1 MLKRTL
7 LLLFSASML
16 CFLFFSIRTKIG
28 EQVVINKNPVKYYPA
43 EASIFLKFKNL
54 SKTLHHFTETNM
66 MWSDWV
72 KNQNNKSNVF
82 IESIEQVLKDSLFN
96 VCFENGDSYLA
107 IYKQDSMVNWLLV
120 NNVLKHQD
128 DIEFSVTQQLLVKN
142 QKYFNNQNIRYI
154 SPFVLI
160 SNKDE
165 LIDKF
170 SNNLSNKDSIT
181 ENGLNDLVLF
191 DSESSPLSIWV
202 NLKNERQI
210 IRDKFF
216 AGNWAQ
222 LDIDYSSSKITL
234 SGLSN
239 EQEEIS
245 LFNPKF
251 SSFDLV
257 KELDLKTYEERQI
270 LFDTS
275 SLKMKETSTIRF
287 KLVDKIQ
294 SRYHD
299 IILLD
304 ENIKEDVHLFLIND
318 SIKELLDNSI
328 EKTSI
333 NQTTFKKLL
342 SIDYADYDFKDKY
355 IFTHNDFLFIA
366 SELGKR
372 ELEYQLN
379 KTISKQQKQDEFL
392 SIANSYQPTSYSL
405 YADRDEMIDLFAK
418 SQSLLFNTSF
428 LEFCGGIKWNV
439 NKYDDR
445 VYYGISLYQNNKQ
458 ETNKNVLW
466 KLPLNHIAWGPYA
479 VKNHRT
485 NTRDIVVQ
493 DSANVLYYIGA
504 NGKLKWTKSIES
516 KIMGSPSQI
525 DIYKNNKFQLLFNS
539 NKRIYLIDILGN
551 DVDGFPILLPHQAT
565 NQVVAFDYDKN
576 KNYRFLISLDNLKIY
591 NYNVDGEQ
599 VSGWLTP
606 NLTSNVKLPIA
617 HFAINGLDYI
627 MIIDENGK
635 ILMCNRKG
643 EDRYKIKS
651 NIPMTNHFN
660 YALKKSFSI
669 DSSSI
674 IFEDSSGLISSYV
687 FSDESPKQ
695 IIKMGNDSIESVR
708 IIAFNQNNVNLCL
721 KNDNQLKIQKEKGQA
736 YDFTFDYDFAMLD
749 LNGEHNYFPIFN
761 SQLKEIQFINQKY
774 SLLPTLYR
782 ASEKSCIYDINND
795 NIYELVSVLNEN
807 ILVCYQIADI
817 NSITNY

>member
-54 SKTLHHFTETNM
+54 SRTLHHFTETNM

-165 LIDKF
+165 LIDEF

-181 ENGLNDLVLF
+181 ENGLNNLVLF

-216 AGNWAQ
+216 AGKWAQ

-318 SIKELLDNSI
+318 SIKELFDNSI

-392 SIANSYQPTSYSL
+392 SIANSYQPNTYSL

-479 VKNHRT
+479 VKIT
-485 NTRDIVVQ
+485 EPTP
-493 DSANVLYYIGA
+493 
-504 NGKLKWTKSIES
+504 E
-516 KIMGSPSQI
+516 
-525 DIYKNNKFQLLFNS
+525 
-539 NKRIYLIDILGN
+539 IL
-551 DVDGFPILLPHQAT
+551 
-565 NQVVAFDYDKN
+565 
-576 KNYRFLISLDNLKIY
+576 
-591 NYNVDGEQ
+591 
-599 VSGWLTP
+599 
-606 NLTSNVKLPIA
+606 
-617 HFAINGLDYI
+617 
-627 MIIDENGK
+627 
-635 ILMCNRKG
+635 
-643 EDRYKIKS
+643 
-651 NIPMTNHFN
+651 
-660 YALKKSFSI
+660 
-669 DSSSI
+669 
-674 IFEDSSGLISSYV
+674 
-687 FSDESPKQ
+687 
-695 IIKMGNDSIESVR
+695 
-708 IIAFNQNNVNLCL
+708 
-721 KNDNQLKIQKEKGQA
+721 
-736 YDFTFDYDFAMLD
+736 
-749 LNGEHNYFPIFN
+749 
-761 SQLKEIQFINQKY
+761 
-774 SLLPTLYR
+774 
-782 ASEKSCIYDINND
+782 
-795 NIYELVSVLNEN
+795 
-807 ILVCYQIADI
+807 
-817 NSITNY
+817 

>member
-165 LIDKF
+165 LIDEF

-181 ENGLNDLVLF
+181 ENGLNNLVLF

-216 AGNWAQ
+216 AGKWAQ

-635 ILMCNRKG
+635 IFMCNRKG
-643 EDRYKIKS
+643 EDRYKLKS
-651 NIPMTNHFN
+651 NIPMTNRFN

-695 IIKMGNDSIESVR
+695 IIKMDNNSIKSVR
-708 IIAFNQNNVNLCL
+708 IIPFNQNNINLCL

>member
-120 NNVLKHQD
+120 NNVLKHQN
-128 DIEFSVTQQLLVKN
+128 DIEFSVTQQLLVEN

-170 SNNLSNKDSIT
+170 SYNLSNKDSIT
-181 ENGLNDLVLF
+181 ENGLNDLVLY

-216 AGNWAQ
+216 AGKWAQ

-304 ENIKEDVHLFLIND
+304 ENVKEDVHLFLIND

-591 NYNVDGEQ
+591 NYNGDGEQ

-635 ILMCNRKG
+635 IFMCNRKG
-643 EDRYKIKS
+643 EDRYKLKS
-651 NIPMTNHFN
+651 NIPMTNRFN

-695 IIKMGNDSIESVR
+695 IIKMDNDSIESVR
-708 IIAFNQNNVNLCL
+708 IIPFNQNNINLCL